1 MPQLDESDVQAAY
14 SRIKALVLETP
25 VFSSQALNQLLGCE
39 VIFKGEHLQRGGAFK
54 ARGAIN
60 MVYAQ
65 PLSELAS
72 GVCTH
77 SSGNHGAA
85 LARAARARGVAA
97 HIVMP
102 KNASPVKRRLVSHF
116 GGHLIEC
123 DNSLEAREKALRAL
137 AARTGA
143 LYVPPFDAPLIIA
156 GQGTALLEFKRQT
169 PELDVVVV
177 PVGGGGLLAGSC
189 LVQDRLMVYG
199 AEPEGASDA
208 ARSLASGE
216 RVLAQTPDTICD
228 GLQTTLGVLNFE
240 IIKRR
245 TTDILTA
252 SDADTIFAMQ
262 LIWQFTKQ
270 WVEPSS
276 AVALAVVMRNRSVF
290 LGQKVG
296 IILTGGNVDLD
307 RLRPLLLDSQQI
319 EHGMALL
326 ADYESG

>member
-1 MPQLDESDVQAAY
+1 MPRLDESDVQAAY
-14 SRIKALVLETP
+14 SRIKALVFETP
-25 VFSSQALNQLLGCE
+25 VFSSQALNRLLGCE

-54 ARGAIN
+54 ARGATN

-65 PLSELAS
+65 PPSELVH

-85 LARAARARGVAA
+85 LARAARGRGVAA
-97 HIVMP
+97 HIVVP
-102 KNASPVKRRLVSHF
+102 KNVSPTKRRLVEYF

-123 DNSLEAREKALRAL
+123 DNTLAARQAALRAI
-137 AARTGA
+137 AASTGA

-169 PELDVVVV
+169 PQLDAVVV
-177 PVGGGGLLAGSC
+177 PVGGGGLLAGSG
-189 LVQDRLMVYG
+189 LLQDRPLLYG

-208 ARSLASGE
+208 ARSFTTGD
-216 RVLAQTPDTICD
+216 RVLVHTPDTICD
-228 GLQTTLGVLNFE
+228 GLQTTLGALNFE
-240 IIKRR
+240 IIKR
-245 TTDILTA
+245 TATDILTSA
-252 SDADTIFAMQ
+252 DADTIFAMQ

-276 AVALAVVMRNRSVF
+276 AVALSVVMRNRPLF
-290 LGQKVG
+290 IGKRVG

-307 RLRPLLLDSQQI
+307 RLGPLLLDSQDI
-319 EHGMALL
+319 DHGIARL
-326 ADYESG
+326 AHH

>member
-1 MPQLDESDVQAAY
+1 MSQLDESDVHAA
-14 SRIKALVLETP
+14 SARIKTLVIETP
-25 VFSSQALNQLLGCE
+25 IFSSPALNRLLGCE

-54 ARGAIN
+54 ARGATN

-65 PLSELAS
+65 PLSELTH

-85 LARAARARGVAA
+85 LARAASARGVAA

-102 KNASPVKRRLVSHF
+102 KNASPAKQRLVGHF

-123 DNSLEAREKALRAL
+123 DNSLEARQKALQDVVAS
-137 AARTGA
+137 TGA

-156 GQGTALLEFKRQT
+156 GQGTALLEFQQQT
-169 PELDVVVV
+169 QRLDAVVV

-189 LVQDRLMVYG
+189 LVKGDLQVFG

-208 ARSLASGE
+208 AESFATGV
-216 RVLAQTPDTICD
+216 RVLQQTPETVCD
-228 GLQTTLGVLNFE
+228 GLQTTLGALNFE

-245 TTDILTA
+245 ATGILTTK
-252 SDADTIFAMQ
+252 DADTILAMQ

-270 WVEPSS
+270 WIEPSS
-276 AVALAVVMRNRSVF
+276 AVALSVVMRNRPIF
-290 LGQKVG
+290 IGKRVG

-307 RLRPLLLDSQQI
+307 RLHPLLLDSLQI
-319 EHGMALL
+319 DHGIASLTNR
-326 ADYESG
+326 

>member
-1 MPQLDESDVQAAY
+1 
-14 SRIKALVLETP
+14 
-25 VFSSQALNQLLGCE
+25 
-39 VIFKGEHLQRGGAFK
+39 
-54 ARGAIN
+54 
-60 MVYAQ
+60 
-65 PLSELAS
+65 
-72 GVCTH
+72 
-77 SSGNHGAA
+77 
-85 LARAARARGVAA
+85 
-97 HIVMP
+97 
-102 KNASPVKRRLVSHF
+102 
-116 GGHLIEC
+116 
-123 DNSLEAREKALRAL
+123 
-137 AARTGA
+137 
-143 LYVPPFDAPLIIA
+143 
-156 GQGTALLEFKRQT
+156 
-169 PELDVVVV
+169 
-177 PVGGGGLLAGSC
+177 
-189 LVQDRLMVYG
+189 
-199 AEPEGASDA
+199 
-208 ARSLASGE
+208 
-216 RVLAQTPDTICD
+216 
-228 GLQTTLGVLNFE
+228 TLGVLNFE

>member
-1 MPQLDESDVQAAY
+1 MLQLDESDVQAAC
-14 SRIKALVLETP
+14 SRIKGLVLETP
-25 VFSSQALNQLLGCE
+25 VFSSQALNRLLGCD

-54 ARGAIN
+54 ARGATN

-65 PLSELAS
+65 PRAELAN

-97 HIVMP
+97 QIVMP
-102 KNASPVKRRLVSHF
+102 RNASPAKRRLVVHF
-116 GGHLIEC
+116 DGRLIEC
-123 DNSLEAREKALRAL
+123 DNSLEAREKTLKAL
-137 AARTGA
+137 AASSGA

-156 GQGTALLEFKRQT
+156 GQGTGLLEFKRQT
-169 PELDVVVV
+169 PQLDAVVV

-189 LVQDRLMVYG
+189 LVKDRTLIYG

-208 ARSLASGE
+208 AQSFATGE
-216 RVLAQTPDTICD
+216 RVSAQIPDTICD
-228 GLQTTLGVLNFE
+228 GLQTTLGALNFE
-240 IIKRR
+240 IIKRNA
-245 TTDILTA
+245 TGILTA
-252 SDADTIFAMQ
+252 ADADTIFAMQ

-276 AVALAVVMRNRSVF
+276 AVALSVVVRNRSVF
-290 LGQKVG
+290 LGQRVG

-307 RLRPLLLDSQQI
+307 RLRPLLLDSQQFDQSI
-319 EHGMALL
+319 ARL
-326 ADYESG
+326 AQV

>member
-1 MPQLDESDVQAAY
+1 MLQLEEADVQAAY
-14 SRIKALVLETP
+14 SRIKALVHETP
-25 VFSSQALNQLLGCE
+25 VFSSQALNQLLGCD
-39 VIFKGEHLQRGGAFK
+39 VIFKGEHLQVGGAFK
-54 ARGAIN
+54 ARGATN

-65 PLSELAS
+65 PQSELAS

-102 KNASPVKRRLVSHF
+102 TNASPIKRRLVDYF
-116 GGHLIEC
+116 GGHLTEC
-123 DNSLEAREKALRAL
+123 DNTLEAREKALKAV
-137 AARTGA
+137 ADSTGA

-156 GQGTALLEFKRQT
+156 GQGTALLEFKGQT
-169 PELDVVVV
+169 PKLDAVVV
-177 PVGGGGLLAGSC
+177 PVGGGGLLAGCC
-189 LVQDRLMVYG
+189 LVQDRPLVYG

-208 ARSLASGE
+208 ARSFATGE
-216 RVLAQTPDTICD
+216 RVSAHTPDTICD
-228 GLQTTLGVLNFE
+228 GLRTTMGALNFE
-240 IIKRR
+240 MIKRGA
-245 TTDILTA
+245 TDILTA

-276 AVALAVVMRNRSVF
+276 AVALSVVMRNRSVF
-290 LGQKVG
+290 VGKRVG

-307 RLRPLLLDSQQI
+307 RLGPLLLNSQQI
-319 EHGMALL
+319 DHGIASLTHH
-326 ADYESG
+326 

>member
-1 MPQLDESDVQAAY
+1 
-14 SRIKALVLETP
+14 
-25 VFSSQALNQLLGCE
+25 
-39 VIFKGEHLQRGGAFK
+39 
-54 ARGAIN
+54 
-60 MVYAQ
+60 
-65 PLSELAS
+65 
-72 GVCTH
+72 
-77 SSGNHGAA
+77 
-85 LARAARARGVAA
+85 
-97 HIVMP
+97 
-102 KNASPVKRRLVSHF
+102 
-116 GGHLIEC
+116 
-123 DNSLEAREKALRAL
+123 
-137 AARTGA
+137 

-177 PVGGGGLLAGSC
+177 SVGGGGLLAGSC
-189 LVQDRLMVYG
+189 LVRDRVLVYG

-208 ARSLASGE
+208 ARSFATGE
-216 RVLAQTPDTICD
+216 RVLAHTPDTICD

-326 ADYESG
+326 ADFESG